1 MHKTI
6 LLAAVLLLSL
16 AAALP
21 ARADETM
28 RCSTG
33 RIVRVGDRLLELREA
48 CGAPAQADRRV
59 AYRELEGR
67 RGDVRTTGE
76 LAERLVIPI
85 TIDEWLYDLGPGR
98 FVRRLVFENGRLVR
112 IDSLARS
119 RS

>member
-1 MHKTI
+1 MHKTT
-6 LLAAVLLLSL
+6 LLAAALLLSL
-16 AAALP
+16 AGAPP

-33 RIVRVGDRLLELREA
+33 RLVRVGDRMLELREV

-67 RGDVRTTGE
+67 RGDVHRAVE
-76 LAERLVIPI
+76 VAERLVVPI

-98 FVRRLVFENGRLVR
+98 FLRRLVFENGRLVR